1 MENNFIIIIQERIK
15 VSRNIYDLYT
25 FNYVF
30 EYYIKYETEYKYHLT
45 IYHLSINESSWSTQ
59 IITGLTSS
67 DIHIFLNFYENSTI
81 PIFC

>member
-30 EYYIKYETEYKYHLT
+30 EYYIKYEIEYKYHLSFK
-45 IYHLSINESSWSTQ
+45 YK
-59 IITGLTSS
+59 
-67 DIHIFLNFYENSTI
+67 
-81 PIFC
+81 